1 MVVFTIYSYRIM
13 QKLLLFL
20 IVLFPACLFAQNKQD
35 AIWHVGKK
43 RMDFNANPVS
53 ITNISTNYGWLKAT
67 TIANK
72 SGQLLFFYSGNN
84 EDKIYDKNLNEL
96 PNGQDI
102 INMNAPL
109 FIPKPLQKKYYYL
122 IDNYNYT
129 LIDSSLNSGNGD
141 IIEKNIQWNNITQS
155 PIQAV
160 HHSNCKDI
168 WLVGHNDT
176 AYIAYLLTENGI
188 SNQAV
193 ISPKTPTNSIF
204 NKEMAI
210 SPDGNLFTI
219 SGYIPNG
226 GTDVNNLTIDFGSF
240 NRETGEFERV
250 YYYQTS
256 IYNRAFNISFSPNS
270 SKLYFNA
277 QIRASNDMR
286 LLQVNILNNIPDFNN
301 TIIISTYNT
310 SGSFIPNGGM
320 QLGND
325 GKIYELF
332 TFYKQINVINNP
344 NELGLACDYQQNVF
358 SSNIPASNFPK
369 FISTWFSDSYCS
381 LDFFAE
387 NNCLTEPTNFAI
399 NNTNNI
405 QSVLWDFGDS
415 QTSTELEPTHI
426 YASAGTYTV
435 TLTVTYNDNS
445 TDTVSKQI
453 TIYET
458 STEITIFHD

>member
-1 MVVFTIYSYRIM
+1 
-13 QKLLLFL
+13 
-20 IVLFPACLFAQNKQD
+20 
-35 AIWHVGKK
+35 
-43 RMDFNANPVS
+43 MDFNTNPV
-53 ITNISTNYGWLKAT
+53 TVTDISTNYGWQGAT

-72 SGQLLFFYSGNN
+72 SGQLLFFYSGKSK
-84 EDKIYDKNLNEL
+84 DKIYDKDLNEL
-96 PNGQDI
+96 LNGQDI
-102 INMNAPL
+102 IDMNSPI
-109 FIPKPLQKKYYYL
+109 FIPKPQQNNIYYL

-141 IIEKNIQWNNITQS
+141 IIEKNIQWNTITQS
-155 PIQAV
+155 PIQAI
-160 HHSNCKDI
+160 HHANCRDI

-193 ISPKTPTNSIF
+193 ISPKIPTNSIF
-204 NKEMAI
+204 TKEMAI
-210 SPDGNLFTI
+210 SPNGNLFAI

-226 GTDVNNLTIDFGSF
+226 GTDIDNLTIDFGNF

-256 IYNRAFNISFSPNS
+256 TYSRAFNISFSPNS
-270 SKLYFNA
+270 LKLYFNA
-277 QIRASNDMR
+277 QMRTSNDMR

-310 SGSFIPNGGM
+310 SSSLIPSGGM

-332 TFYKQINVINNP
+332 FFYRQINVINSP
-344 NELGLACDYQQNVF
+344 NELGLACNYQQNIF

-387 NNCLTEPTNFAI
+387 DNCLTEPTNFTI
-399 NNTNNI
+399 NNTENI
-405 QSVLWDFGDS
+405 QSVFWDFGDS
-415 QTSTELEPTHI
+415 QTSTELEPTHT
-426 YASAGTYTV
+426 YTNAGTYTII
-435 TLTVTYNDNS
+435 LTVTYNDNS
-445 TDTVSKQI
+445 IDTVNKEI

-458 STEITIFHD
+458 PTQITIFHD